1 MDLVGRDF
9 VSLRGFFPPN
19 EIQYLL
25 KWPIQRGTTQSQ
37 AAVSVFA
44 FAFAAVVATKV
55 ILLKRSM

>member
-25 KWPIQRGTTQSQ
+25 KLPIQRGTTQSQ

-44 FAFAAVVATKV
+44 FAAVVATKV